1 MDSDAVD
8 KRYKA
13 KLMPRVLE
21 YYVIHDMEEE
31 LERYL
36 KKTDVSWLDKNARKY
51 VFSLLMERKLFEE
64 AYDLLISCG
73 SELADPSKLVVL
85 CSHMIETGDHEE
97 DEVLVGLGMEAL
109 RAGKYNDVLLRYLC
123 RYYHGPTRQMYELWE
138 TAKKYEIND
147 TGVRGVDPGADALFD
162 RVCGTR
168 IRSLPAVCEKRRRPH
183 GAACIF

>member
-1 MDSDAVD
+1 
-8 KRYKA
+8 
-13 KLMPRVLE
+13 
-21 YYVIHDMEEE
+21 
-31 LERYL
+31 
-36 KKTDVSWLDKNARKY
+36 
-51 VFSLLMERKLFEE
+51 MERKLFEE

-138 TAKKYEIND
+138 TAKKYEIE
-147 TGVRGVDPGADALFD
+147 DPELEEWILVQMLYSTEFVEHASDLF
-162 RVCGTR
+162 RQYAKTEETARCCLHILITS
-168 IRSLPAVCEKRRRPH
+168 RSITLWMTW
-183 GAACIF
+183 